1 MAAIQLM
8 IELSFSCPKCKMKGS
23 QGKLLILLGFLFL
36 VKTTSPQSFSVLPDD
51 PMATEEDKQF
61 ILRTY
66 QLARTAS
73 ENGNRPFAAIL
84 VHKSAVLAEFQSSS
98 TTTGDITQHDV
109 TGLISQFSPEL
120 DRSIWQ
126 ESVIYTST
134 EPCVMCCGAIYW
146 SGVSRVVYGVTARK
160 LESFLPNYRG
170 ISSREIFEKINNEIV
185 VVGPVLEAKG
195 LEIHQQYWPN
205 RK

>member
-1 MAAIQLM
+1 M
-8 IELSFSCPKCKMKGS
+8 IELPISCPKCKMKGS

-51 PMATEEDKQF
+51 PIATEEDKQF

-84 VHKSAVLAEFQSSS
+84 VHKGEVLAEFQSSS
-98 TTTGDITQHDV
+98 TSTGDITKHDV

-146 SGVSRVVYGVTARK
+146 SGVSRVVYGVTAGK
-160 LESFLPNYRG
+160 LESFLPNYHG

>member
-1 MAAIQLM
+1 M
-8 IELSFSCPKCKMKGS
+8 IAGFV
-23 QGKLLILLGFLFL
+23 KLLILFEWLLL
-36 VKTTSPQSFSVLPDD
+36 VENVSSQSFSVLPDD
-51 PMATEEDKQF
+51 PMASEEDKQF
-61 ILRTY
+61 IRRTY

-84 VHKSAVLAEFQSSS
+84 VHKGAVLAEFQSSS
-98 TTTGDITQHDV
+98 TITGDITQHDV

-146 SGVSRVVYGVTARK
+146 SGVSRVVYGVTAQK

-170 ISSREIFEKINNEIV
+170 ISSREIFEKINPEIV

-195 LEIHQQYWPN
+195 LEIHQQHWPN